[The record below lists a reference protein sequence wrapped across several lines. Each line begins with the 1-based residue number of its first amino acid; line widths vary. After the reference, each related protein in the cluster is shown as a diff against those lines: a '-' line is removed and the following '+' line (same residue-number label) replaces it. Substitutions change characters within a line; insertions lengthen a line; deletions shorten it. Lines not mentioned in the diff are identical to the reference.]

1 MNVTQPLPRVGILV
15 IDDHG
20 IVRDGLT
27 ILLERHPG
35 LKVIGTAA
43 NGQQGI
49 LAAKRLAPD
58 VIIMDLI
65 LPDLSGIDATLRI
78 LKVLPRTHVIVLSAC
93 QTAEH
98 VYRALRAGAHG
109 YVVKDAVSIELVH
122 AVKTAVAG
130 GRYVSA
136 RFAALFDD
144 GLAHGLAAKSP
155 LERLSAREREVLC
168 GVVAGSSSAE
178 IAQRLFLSR
187 KTVDTYRAR
196 LMVKLGVSNR
206 SALIRFAIEHELA
219 RL

>member
-1 MNVTQPLPRVGILV
+1 MPRVGILV

-20 IVRDGLT
+20 IVRDGLA

-43 NGQQGI
+43 NGHQGI
-49 LAAKRLAPD
+49 LAAKRLEPD

-65 LPDLSGIDATLRI
+65 LPDLSGIDATARI
-78 LKVLPRTHVIVLSAC
+78 LKLVPRTHVIVLSAC

-109 YVVKDAVSIELVH
+109 YVVKDGVSVELVH

-130 GRYVSA
+130 GRYLSP
-136 RFAALFDD
+136 RFAALVDD
-144 GLAHGLAAKSP
+144 GLAQKLAVKSP
-155 LERLSAREREVLC
+155 LERLSAREREVLR

-178 IAQRLFLSR
+178 IAQRLSLSR
-187 KTVDTYRAR
+187 KTVDTYRGR

-206 SALIRFAIEHELA
+206 SALIRFAIEHEMV

>member
-1 MNVTQPLPRVGILV
+1 MNVTQPMPRVGILV

-20 IVRDGLT
+20 IVRDGLA

-43 NGQQGI
+43 NGHQGI
-49 LAAKRLAPD
+49 LAAKRLEPD

-65 LPDLSGIDATLRI
+65 LPDLSGIDATARI
-78 LKVLPRTHVIVLSAC
+78 LKLVPRTHVIVLSAC

-109 YVVKDAVSIELVH
+109 YVVKDGVSVELVH

-130 GRYVSA
+130 GRYLSP
-136 RFAALFDD
+136 RFAALVDD
-144 GLAHGLAAKSP
+144 GLAQKLAVKSP
-155 LERLSAREREVLC
+155 LERLSAREREVLR

-178 IAQRLFLSR
+178 IAQRLSLSR
-187 KTVDTYRAR
+187 KTVDTYRGR

-206 SALIRFAIEHELA
+206 SALIRFAIEHEMV